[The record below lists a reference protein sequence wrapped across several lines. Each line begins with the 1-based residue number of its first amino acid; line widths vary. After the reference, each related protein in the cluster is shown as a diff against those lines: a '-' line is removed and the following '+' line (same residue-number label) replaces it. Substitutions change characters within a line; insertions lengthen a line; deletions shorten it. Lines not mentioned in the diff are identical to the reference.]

1 MLNSAIKYMFIIIFG
16 RIFVRYKIKK
26 NSKYTF
32 KIFTNE
38 TLFTYHIN
46 TNCPGKK
53 LSVKIYCKWSMCKY
67 YILPSYFFH
76 FSNVLIERKLGTT
89 GRIFLAMLF
98 QWHGHSIYQGNLS
111 NLCWTLDLLDI
122 YIRLT
127 LVSTF
132 IG

>member
-1 MLNSAIKYMFIIIFG
+1 MNNYKPNLLYVKKNDTQMLNSAIKYMFIIIFG

-26 NSKYTF
+26 NSKY
-32 KIFTNE
+32 
-38 TLFTYHIN
+38 

-89 GRIFLAMLF
+89 GRIFLTMLF

-111 NLCWTLDLLDI
+111 NLCWTLDL
-122 YIRLT
+122 
-127 LVSTF
+127 
-132 IG
+132 